1 VTVQLL
7 YSSLS
12 AASAGLMLLLQSI
25 AARRLSEA
33 AYGDLM
39 TAIVLA
45 TIAEVFMDFGLHQV
59 SIRAIA
65 ANPASAGRI
74 LRTSIAL
81 KALPG
86 AGMVIVFGAIALA
99 ITPDASARWACLL
112 MLGSAVMRS
121 YLLTARG
128 VMQGLQRFG
137 HDALVTTAD
146 RALLVVACGLAL
158 WAGAGV
164 VTVSLV
170 FLITRAITALAAVAL
185 AHQHLR
191 ELVFDAML
199 WRTLP
204 GEAIP
209 VGLFLLVLN
218 VYNRIDAVM
227 LRWLTEADQVG
238 YYTTAYALYEGLT
251 YGAAVI
257 SAVLAPRLS
266 RLWASDPAQYRVWSG
281 RSTLAAAVLG
291 ALVAV
296 AAWPLCSP
304 VLIAIF
310 SAKLAP
316 AIPTLQWLVL
326 GLPAIYM
333 IWVLHSVAIA
343 ASKTRVLVIVS
354 AVGAV
359 FNITLNL
366 WLIPGYT
373 HAGAAM
379 ATVISEFVVG
389 AALLVGM
396 RRQLGPMRTAHG
408 ASLAKG

>member
-1 VTVQLL
+1 
-7 YSSLS
+7 
-12 AASAGLMLLLQSI
+12 
-25 AARRLSEA
+25 
-33 AYGDLM
+33 M

-74 LRTSIAL
+74 LRTSLAL
-81 KALPG
+81 KVLPG
-86 AGMVIVFGAIALA
+86 AGMVILFGAIALA

-146 RALLVVACGLAL
+146 RALLVVACGVAL
-158 WAGAGV
+158 GAGAGV
-164 VTVSLV
+164 VAVSLV
-170 FLITRAITALAAVAL
+170 FLVARAITALAAVAL

-191 ELVFDAML
+191 ERVFDAAL

-227 LRWLTEADQVG
+227 LRWLTDADQVG
-238 YYTTAYALYEGLT
+238 YYTTAYSLYEGLT

-266 RLWASDPAQYRVWSG
+266 RLWAAEPARYRLLSARAALV
-281 RSTLAAAVLG
+281 AAVLG
-291 ALVAV
+291 ALVAL
-296 AAWPLCSP
+296 AAWPWCST

-316 AIPTLQWLVL
+316 AIPTLQWLLV

-366 WLIPGYT
+366 WLIPRYT
-373 HAGAAM
+373 HGGAAM

-389 AALLVGM
+389 AALLAGL
-396 RRQLGPMRTAHG
+396 RRQLGALWILDG
-408 ASLAKG
+408 ASSVKG